1 MVWLSEIG
9 IVSLMSSEVDE
20 VFLPPTF
27 EDEVV
32 TTEIGIVSLT
42 GSEVDEVFPSPA
54 VEDEVVTTGLKPH
67 L

>member
-9 IVSLMSSEVDE
+9 IVSLMDSEVDE
-20 VFLPPTF
+20 VFPPPTV

-32 TTEIGIVSLT
+32 TTEIGKVSLT
-42 GSEVDEVFPSPA
+42 GST
-54 VEDEVVTTGLKPH
+54 VEDEVVTAGLKPH

>member
-1 MVWLSEIG
+1 
-9 IVSLMSSEVDE
+9 MSSEVDE